1 MPGGGAVA
9 PREGVRGEE
18 EGEGGSGPTEA
29 CGDDPLLL
37 SDPPFAATT
46 TCTCTSACSVSTST
60 CTSACSVSMH
70 CTCTCTLFTCVHP
83 YTMVIR
89 LL

>member
-1 MPGGGAVA
+1 MA

-46 TCTCTSACSVSTST
+46 TCTSACSVSTCTCTSACSVSTST
-60 CTSACSVSMH
+60 CTSACSVYTS
-70 CTCTCTLFTCVHP
+70 TCT
-83 YTMVIR
+83 
-89 LL
+89 